1 MAANASYVNELFNIK
16 TALPREYFGHFNLN
30 IISWAAAEVCLYFH
44 SHMNLHVLCCQS
56 YLGNLLVRYSSVVV
70 CYPSVVVCYPSV
82 VVCYSSVVVCYLSVL
97 VCTRLLLVCHSGVVL
112 E

>member
-70 CYPSVVVCYPSV
+70 CYPSV
-82 VVCYSSVVVCYLSVL
+82 
-97 VCTRLLLVCHSGVVL
+97 TRL
-112 E
+112 